1 MIIDNSCILCKILIT
16 QNKKFLSEMCNMT
29 KDEFKRRFQHACDKV
44 IAAEPILTEIDS
56 HFGDADHGI
65 TMTKICSAVKN
76 SLNEDTPSIKAMLNQ
91 AAQSVLTLSGG
102 SAVPLW
108 NTWLDGLQENAPDEN
123 EIDISGL
130 KKIFANAFEEFSDMS
145 GAQVGDKT
153 IIDALA
159 PASEIIASYSGNSEA
174 ELFTQ
179 AAEAAVKG
187 TEATK
192 EFKAKFG
199 RAKSYGAK
207 TLGTPDA
214 GAKSMSCFFEG
225 LAEA

>member
-1 MIIDNSCILCKILIT
+1 
-16 QNKKFLSEMCNMT
+16 MT
-29 KDEFKRRFQHACDKV
+29 KDEFKKRLQHACDKV
-44 IAAEPILTEIDS
+44 ISAEPLLTEIDS

-65 TMTKICSAVKN
+65 TMTKICSTIKG
-76 SLNEDTPSIKAMLNQ
+76 SLNEDTPSIKSMLNN
-91 AAQSVLTLSGG
+91 AAESVLSLSGG

-108 NTWLDGLQENAPDEN
+108 NTWLDGLQENAPEET
-123 EIDISGL
+123 EIDIAGL
-130 KKIFANAFEEFSDMS
+130 KAIFASAFEEFSDMS

-153 IIDALA
+153 IMDALA
-159 PASEIIASYSGNSEA
+159 PASEAIASYSGNSEA
-174 ELFTQ
+174 EMFTLAAQ
-179 AAEAAVKG
+179 AALKG

-192 EFKAKFG
+192 DFKAKFG

-214 GAKSMSCFFEG
+214 GATSMSRFFEG

>member
-1 MIIDNSCILCKILIT
+1 
-16 QNKKFLSEMCNMT
+16 MT
-29 KDEFKRRFQHACDKV
+29 KDELRTRLKHACDKV
-44 IAAEPILTEIDS
+44 ISAESLLTEIDS

-65 TMTKICSAVKN
+65 TMTKICTTIKK
-76 SLNEDTPSIKAMLNQ
+76 SLDEGSTGIKSMLDN
-91 AAQSVLTLSGG
+91 AAGSVLSLSGG

-108 NTWLDGLQENAPDEN
+108 NTWLDGLQENAPEGS
-123 EIDISGL
+123 EIDIAGL
-130 KKIFANAFEEFSDMS
+130 KAIFANALEEFSDMS

-153 IIDALA
+153 IMDALA
-159 PASEIIASYSGNSEA
+159 PASEAIESYSGNDEGEMLS
-174 ELFTQ
+174 L

-187 TEATK
+187 TESTK
-192 EFKAKFG
+192 NFKAKFG

-207 TLGTPDA
+207 TIGTPDA